1 MVLAVFVVD
10 ITAEDAEPAER
21 HSVPVSCG
29 IGNLK
34 AARKRVCPHTPSVC
48 RTNTYNEIQQPEQYS
63 CRIDMSARWPT
74 ILAMP
79 SELSTRVVVILAQLV
94 VGTGALVLT
103 EEVVAAGQSC
113 PLFVTEYSSAPTM
126 DPFVRKTDL
135 TCQAVD
141 GVYMKQ
147 WDQVRL
153 DSRATAYGSCL
164 NQTWNCEFIRR
175 ETRDVN
181 HTDTALEVQFDG
193 YGSFVWGG
201 YYTAIRPLNSL
212 GLEVLDSRNSDTNG
226 PPIETLRYIG
236 TTKFSFGS
244 VQNQTNCQIPPQF
257 GPLKTVSVNVLTC
270 LPNFWAKDR
279 GIEHVAGGPV
289 TIYVPPTLAGTN
301 IDLAL
306 GHAANAWNTALA
318 NYGNPVTFS
327 VNYFGCDGPN
337 CIKVSEAGIP
347 GCGDMVPATLVDGG
361 GAWQTPA
368 TLRVNDS
375 WRNWTDPSFLDWLM
389 AHELAHSL
397 GLWEQQDCQLS
408 QSLLAPFGACGQHM
422 NTTGPT
428 VNNSMPAKKTT
439 YNPQGTTA
447 VCR

>member
-1 MVLAVFVVD
+1 MLLDQELSDLSLRGRPYSFRFSTSLIAAFSRARSAYIRFSFVFSASSSRNRFTSETVAPPYFPRHLKNVARLTPCFRSRSVTGTPLSASFRIPTIWLSLNFD
-10 ITAEDAEPAER
+10 FRMTAPD
-21 HSVPVSCG
+21 
-29 IGNLK
+29 
-34 AARKRVCPHTPSVC
+34 
-48 RTNTYNEIQQPEQYS
+48 PEQ
-63 CRIDMSARWPT
+63 
-74 ILAMP
+74 
-79 SELSTRVVVILAQLV
+79 STL
-94 VGTGALVLT
+94 GC
-103 EEVVAAGQSC
+103 QSIG
-113 PLFVTEYSSAPTM
+113 E
-126 DPFVRKTDL
+126 
-135 TCQAVD
+135 
-141 GVYMKQ
+141 
-147 WDQVRL
+147 
-153 DSRATAYGSCL
+153 AY
-164 NQTWNCEFIRR
+164 
-175 ETRDVN
+175 
-181 HTDTALEVQFDG
+181 A
-193 YGSFVWGG
+193 
-201 YYTAIRPLNSL
+201 LNSG
-212 GLEVLDSRNSDTNG
+212 GLEILDSRNSDTNG

-257 GPLKTVSVNVLTC
+257 GPLKIVSVNVLNC

-289 TIYVPPTLAGTN
+289 TIHVPPTLAGTN

-306 GHAANAWNTALA
+306 GHAANAWDTALA

-327 VNYFGCDGPN
+327 LAYFGCDGSD

-408 QSLLAPFGACGQHM
+408 QSLMAPFGACGQHM